1 MPFFQYHAIDRVHFD
16 RPAFEA
22 ILEEAN
28 ARNSQR
34 VFVVASR
41 TLNRSTDAVQRCV
54 APLGSRVV
62 GIFDECVP
70 LIPRET
76 ALALSERLREAQA
89 DLVVT
94 IGGGQVIDTV
104 KVALVCLAQNVKV
117 VNDLDEWTWR
127 PGPDG
132 ALIKP
137 KLNPINCRQI
147 VVPTT
152 MSASEYHDFGAS
164 TDRKLGR
171 KTGFGHPHIAAA
183 AVILDPAITLHT
195 PEELWFSTG
204 MRAIDHAVA
213 HISANNAVA
222 LTDAACTEA
231 IVRLRTNLPK
241 SKASP
246 KALAPRMQC
255 QLGSWLSAFGKGRVS
270 FGVCHGIGNVLH
282 EMTGVAHSMTTCVL
296 LPTCLEWNRPVLG
309 EKYLRIAHAFE
320 AERDAST
327 AIRNLIASL
336 GLPSRLRDVDVSTDA
351 FKSIAARAVHHSMV
365 LSNPRQVS
373 TDDVIEILN
382 AAW

>member
-16 RPAFEA
+16 RPASEA
-22 ILEEAN
+22 ILEEASVRD
-28 ARNSQR
+28 ARR

-41 TLNRSTDAVQRCV
+41 TLNRSTDAVRGCV

-76 ALALSERLREAQA
+76 AVALAERLREARA

-104 KVALVCLAQNVKV
+104 KVALVCLAQNV
-117 VNDLDEWTWR
+117 NTADDLDEWTWR
-127 PGPDG
+127 PGPG
-132 ALIKP
+132 GSLIRP
-137 KLNPINCRQI
+137 MLNPIPFRQI

-152 MSASEYHDFGAS
+152 MSASEYHDFGGA
-164 TDRKLGR
+164 TDRKLGH

-183 AVILDPAITLHT
+183 AVILDPAVTLHT

-241 SKASP
+241 SRSSP
-246 KALAPRMQC
+246 KAMAPRMQC

-296 LPTCLEWNRPVLG
+296 LPTCLEWNRPNLG
-309 EKYLRIAHAFE
+309 EKYLRIARAFNTDG
-320 AERDAST
+320 DAST
-327 AIRNLIASL
+327 AIRGLITSL
-336 GLPSRLRDVDVSTDA
+336 GLPSRLRDVGVSADA
-351 FKSIAARAVHHSMV
+351 FKSIAARAVRHPMV
-365 LSNPRQVS
+365 LSNPRPVS
-373 TDDVIEILN
+373 TDDVVEILRK
-382 AAW
+382 AW

>member
-16 RPAFEA
+16 RPAAEA
-22 ILEEAN
+22 ILEEASIRN
-28 ARNSQR
+28 ARR

-41 TLNRSTDAVQRCV
+41 TLNRTTDAVRGCIK
-54 APLGSRVV
+54 PLGSRVV

-76 ALALSERLREAQA
+76 AVALADRLREARA

-104 KVALVCLAQNVKV
+104 KVALVCLAQNVKTAD
-117 VNDLDEWTWR
+117 DLDEWTWR

-132 ALIKP
+132 AVIRP
-137 KLNPINCRQI
+137 NLNPIPCRQI
-147 VVPTT
+147 VIPTT
-152 MSASEYHDFGAS
+152 MSASEYHDFGGS

-183 AVILDPAITLHT
+183 AVVLDPAISLHT

-213 HISANNAVA
+213 HISADNAVA
-222 LTDAACTEA
+222 LTDATCTEA

-241 SKASP
+241 SKSSP

-270 FGVCHGIGNVLH
+270 FGVCHGIGNLLH

-296 LPTCLEWNRPVLG
+296 LPTCLEWNRPILG
-309 EKYLRIAHAFE
+309 EKYLRIARAFDTE
-320 AERDAST
+320 GDASA
-327 AIRNLIASL
+327 AIRNLITSL
-336 GLPSRLRDVDVSTDA
+336 GLPTRLRDVGVSADA
-351 FKSIAARAVHHSMV
+351 FKSVAARAVGHPMV
-365 LSNPRQVS
+365 LTNPCPVS
-373 TDDVIEILN
+373 VDDVIEILSK
-382 AAW
+382 AW

>member
-1 MPFFQYHAIDRVHFD
+1 
-16 RPAFEA
+16 
-22 ILEEAN
+22 
-28 ARNSQR
+28 
-34 VFVVASR
+34 
-41 TLNRSTDAVQRCV
+41 
-54 APLGSRVV
+54 
-62 GIFDECVP
+62 
-70 LIPRET
+70 
-76 ALALSERLREAQA
+76 LREARA

-104 KVALVCLAQNVKV
+104 KVALVCLAQNVKSV
-117 VNDLDEWTWR
+117 DDLDEWTWR

-132 ALIKP
+132 TPIRP
-137 KLNPINCRQI
+137 KLNPIPCRQI

-164 TDRKLGR
+164 TNTKLGR

-195 PEELWFSTG
+195 PEVLWLSTG

-241 SKASP
+241 SKSSP
-246 KALAPRMQC
+246 KALAPRMEC

-282 EMTGVAHSMTTCVL
+282 EMAGVPHSLTTCVL

-309 EKYLRIAHAFE
+309 DKYLRIARAFD
-320 AERDAST
+320 AEHDAST
-327 AIRNLIASL
+327 AIRNLVSSL
-336 GLPSRLRDVDVSTDA
+336 GLPFRLRDVGVSTDA
-351 FKSIAARAVHHSMV
+351 FKSIAARSVQHSMV
-365 LSNPRQVS
+365 LSNPRPVT
-373 TDDVIEILN
+373 TDDAIDILN
-382 AAW
+382 KAW